1 MADDRTRL
9 QALSLINDCH
19 KYIMP
24 FNYKWCWY
32 QLIHTQREKLT
43 STKEED
49 KESEEP
55 DNDEDKAKRKTRRGT
70 GGTRD
75 NKLGILYQVF

>member
-24 FNYKWCWY
+24 LATNCVVNTCYLACSDTEGETNVYK
-32 QLIHTQREKLT
+32 
-43 STKEED
+43 
-49 KESEEP
+49 
-55 DNDEDKAKRKTRRGT
+55 RR
-70 GGTRD
+70 R
-75 NKLGILYQVF
+75 

>member
-24 FNYKWCWY
+24 FNYKWCCY
-32 QLIHTQREKLT
+32 QLIQTQREKLT

-55 DNDEDKAKRKTRRGT
+55 DYDEDKLKEKQGEEQGNKR
-70 GGTRD
+70 
-75 NKLGILYQVF
+75 Q